1 MKSLPDDILNNIYE
15 YKHQLEMTSTMNE
28 LTQIRINCR
37 YMFSLSFVKS
47 ATYLSHHNEIKPCID
62 INNIDVY
69 SYEIL
74 DVINNKKYNKLYI
87 NFNLINLFYV
97 FLLLIIYK

>member
-1 MKSLPDDILNNIYE
+1 MDMLPDDVFNMIFK
-15 YKHQLEMTSTMNE
+15 YKHQLEMCDILNE

-37 YMFSLSFVKS
+37 YIFSLSFVKS
-47 ATYLSHHNEIKPCID
+47 ARYITHQNEIRPCID

-74 DVINNKKYNKLYI
+74 DLRRSKKLCH
-87 NFNLINLFYV
+87 L
-97 FLLLIIYK
+97 

>member
-1 MKSLPDDILNNIYE
+1 MNSLPCDILNTIYK
-15 YKHQLEMTSTMNE
+15 YKHQLEFKDILNE

-47 ATYLSHHNEIKPCID
+47 ARYITHHNETKPCID

-69 SYEIL
+69 SYEKL
-74 DVINNKKYNKLYI
+74 D
-87 NFNLINLFYV
+87 
-97 FLLLIIYK
+97 